1 MSVFEEAGMVLLEVL
16 EEGCALQRKLLEV
29 VKEEQEVLVQNRVGE
44 LGDVVKKKA
53 DLILENQAFERKL
66 TGVLHNIAKFAGL
79 EEKEEICISQV
90 LSLFPEEMA
99 FSIEN
104 LQNEIL
110 EINAELQRINQQN
123 AILIRDVL
131 NYFNAVFAL
140 LTRVE
145 DHDSL
150 EAYDSSGKKGPGRTL
165 QGILIDGRM

>member
-1 MSVFEEAGMVLLEVL
+1 MSIFEEAGMVLLEVL

-29 VKEEQEVLVQNRVGE
+29 VREEQEVLVQNRVGE

-66 TGVLHNIAKFAGL
+66 AGVLRNIARFAGL
-79 EEKEEICISQV
+79 EEKEICISQV

-99 FSIEN
+99 FSIET
-104 LQNEIL
+104 LQNEIW
-110 EINAELQRINQQN
+110 EISAELQRVNQQN
-123 AILIRDVL
+123 AILIKDAL

-145 DHDSL
+145 SHNSL
-150 EAYDSSGKKGPGRTL
+150 EAYDPSGKKEPGRAL